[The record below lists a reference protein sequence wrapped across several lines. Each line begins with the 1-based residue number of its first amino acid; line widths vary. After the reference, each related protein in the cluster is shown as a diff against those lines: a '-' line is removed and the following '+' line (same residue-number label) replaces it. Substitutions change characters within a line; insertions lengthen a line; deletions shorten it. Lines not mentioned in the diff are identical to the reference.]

1 MKINYHHVLFVCFL
15 LFALIFYCEFVIY
28 YVVLWKCKWPLL
40 PKSNQQNAGYKVG
53 GKPILYAMFLADTH
67 LLGSKL
73 GHWLDKLRREWQMN
87 RGFTT
92 AYHYF
97 QPEVIFFLG
106 DVFDEAKWC
115 GADEFKNYVDRF
127 HSLFPIDRSK
137 SKGNR
142 INLYVK
148 SPIFMIWNYY
158 IASLQTPN

>member
-1 MKINYHHVLFVCFL
+1 MKVNYHHVLFVVFL

-40 PKSNQQNAGYKVG
+40 PKPNQQNAGYKVG

-137 SKGNR
+137 SKGISNKL
-142 INLYVK
+142 ICKIAN
-148 SPIFMIWNYY
+148 IMIWNYY